1 MHQNTTVR
9 VTLIEPGMTDTPF
22 FEDRPQQALE
32 AEDIAAAVMY
42 ALDQPPRVDV
52 NEVLVRPVS
61 QAG

>member
-1 MHQNTTVR
+1 
-9 VTLIEPGMTDTPF
+9 MTDTPF
-22 FEDRPQQALE
+22 FDDKPSGALE

-42 ALDQPPRVDV
+42 ALSQPGRVDV